1 MGDGRGDHVEQV
13 APVRAGMDGPG
24 LDPGEVEQVADQPG
38 EAIRLLLDRVD
49 QGDPILGGRSLLPQA
64 RSRGADG
71 GQRRAQVV
79 GDGVEDHRLGR
90 IRLPGRL
97 GLGAARGGGLPLGGD
112 IEQSRERRGDPVEV
126 RLGPVRRSGGV
137 EPDGASIGGQAQA
150 DLTLLGPRRGAGTQP
165 QLSAPRRLQTGGDRH
180 HHVVRPAEQRG
191 RGIGEHHRL
200 ALPRSGLLGA
210 QLGLG
215 GLPPNLS
222 GEAPD
227 HQRREQQHPKRH
239 DVVRVGDRQLV
250 ERLDEEVV
258 EGEDAEYSGGEGG
271 DLAATDRDGQ
281 NCDQIDAAEPGRR
294 GDRVE
299 DRDHSGGQTHPGQ
312 GLQSRGGDAA
322 EVGPR
327 THSIHLDPSLGM
339 AGAANAGPAP
349 RLHAR
354 IRASVRAPRCATP
367 RPAASPHG
375 GPRAASPAGR

>member
-1 MGDGRGDHVEQV
+1 MR
-13 APVRAGMDGPG
+13 
-24 LDPGEVEQVADQPG
+24 
-38 EAIRLLLDRVD
+38 
-49 QGDPILGGRSLLPQA
+49 
-64 RSRGADG
+64 
-71 GQRRAQVV
+71 
-79 GDGVEDHRLGR
+79 DGVKDHRLGR
-90 IRLPGRL
+90 IRLACGLR
-97 GLGAARGGGLPLGGD
+97 LGAAGGGRLPLGRD
-112 IEQSRERRGDPVEV
+112 IEQTRQGRGDPVEIG
-126 RLGPVRRSGGV
+126 LGPVRRGGGV
-137 EPDGASIGGQAQA
+137 DPDSPGVGRHAKA
-150 DLTLLGPRRGAGTQP
+150 DLAFSCLRRGTGAQP
-165 QLSAPRRLQTGGDRH
+165 QLSAPRRLQAGGDRH
-180 HHVVRPAEQRG
+180 HHVVGPAEQRG

-200 ALPRSGLLGA
+200 ALPRSGLLRS

-227 HQRREQQHPKRH
+227 HQRRKQQHPKRH

-250 ERLDEEVV
+250 ERLNEEVV
-258 EGEDAEYSGGEGG
+258 EGEDAEYRGSEGG

-281 NCDQIDAAEPGRR
+281 NCDQIDTAEPGRC

-327 THSIHLDPSLGM
+327 THSVHFDSSLGM

-354 IRASVRAPRCATP
+354 IRASVHAPRCATP
-367 RPAASPHG
+367 HPAASPHG
-375 GPRAASPAGR
+375 GPPAASPEGR